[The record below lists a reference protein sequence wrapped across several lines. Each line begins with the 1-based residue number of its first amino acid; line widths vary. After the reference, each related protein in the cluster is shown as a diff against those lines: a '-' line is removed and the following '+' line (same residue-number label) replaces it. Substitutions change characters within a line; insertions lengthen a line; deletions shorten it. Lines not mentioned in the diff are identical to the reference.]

1 MASTRRRGRVRGGGA
16 AGRRLRR
23 DASGHKPRPRR
34 RQHQGPRPRDRPG
47 EGDGEGEG
55 HRPRLGS
62 HHRIA
67 PARPGRVLVRHRQLA
82 GAGQRQRPL
91 PCAGHRRC
99 LRRLRGDGRELV
111 VLAGL
116 PRRLPGLVLRQQCA
130 GRHQLHQVRSGHRHR
145 GLLVHGRTRRRPWL
159 QRYRR
164 RGRRLGRAAGGADAG
179 QHGQGARHLPGR
191 VHGYR
196 TAGGG
201 ARIRQRLGGRLQL
214 AVQRAGKAPRHALGA
229 EPGRLQRVLALHRH
243 SLRLQ
248 GRGLL
253 RPGDLDADLRHR
265 QRRLDPAHLRVDL
278 RTGDRQP
285 GAGPAG
291 LVPEVGRLRGVLR
304 RRHYIEPLRS
314 DVAVVGWRRRQE
326 RDRRFRPDRCQQ
338 AGLSRRA
345 GARAGCRGARAGPG
359 PAATCH

>member
-1 MASTRRRGRVRGGGA
+1 MRRWWPARGGVAVSVAAGLLAVGCAGTPPVTSPGHAGASTKAPAPATAQAKATAKR
-16 AGRRLRR
+16 
-23 DASGHKPRPRR
+23 
-34 RQHQGPRPRDRPG
+34 
-47 EGDGEGEG
+47 G
-55 HRPRLGS
+55 HRPRLGG

-116 PRRLPGLVLRQQCA
+116 PRRLPGLVLGQQCA

-159 QRYRR
+159 QRDRR

-191 VHGYR
+191 VHGHR

-214 AVQRAGKAPRHALGA
+214 AVQRAGKAPRHA
-229 EPGRLQRVLALHRH
+229 
-243 SLRLQ
+243 
-248 GRGLL
+248 
-253 RPGDLDADLRHR
+253 
-265 QRRLDPAHLRVDL
+265 
-278 RTGDRQP
+278 
-285 GAGPAG
+285 
-291 LVPEVGRLRGVLR
+291 R
-304 RRHYIEPLRS
+304 RR
-314 DVAVVGWRRRQE
+314 
-326 RDRRFRPDRCQQ
+326 
-338 AGLSRRA
+338 
-345 GARAGCRGARAGPG
+345 
-359 PAATCH
+359 